1 MLYTMLS
8 LLLYGSLSCCR
19 SVFMLVTSVL
29 RLFFV
34 VVVLV
39 GVLCFV
45 LSGSFVCLLPSSV
58 VMCGLF
64 MPVSS
69 SVS

>member
-34 VVVLV
+34 VVVFV
-39 GVLCFV
+39 GVLCCV
-45 LSGSFVCLLPSSV
+45 LSGSCVCLQSSIV
-58 VMCGLF
+58 VRCCMF
-64 MPVSS
+64 MSVSS

>member
-39 GVLCFV
+39 GVLCCV
-45 LSGSFVCLLPSSV
+45 LSGSFVCLLSSSV

-64 MPVSS
+64 MSVSS